1 MFLEQSTV
9 EICDACSKGVLDLVK
24 GLITRGTSP
33 WVHDNQGNTLS
44 IALWISRITVSQC
57 HF

>member
-24 GLITRGTSP
+24 GLITHGTSP

-44 IALWISRITVSQC
+44 IALWIRRITVSQC